1 LFSNR
6 FSELR
11 RVLRLNALPSFFDL
25 RIYNTVLNRRCVG
38 PLRAED
44 GSGGHYF
51 ELIAPQGL
59 TVVGLW
65 IGCRTKRKFNLLD
78 VPIGSGCYG
87 LNRRPEIIDHIVV
100 GNNVRNVPRL
110 IEDLNVPP
118 G

>member
-1 LFSNR
+1 
-6 FSELR
+6 
-11 RVLRLNALPSFFDL
+11 
-25 RIYNTVLNRRCVG
+25 LNRRCVG

-59 TVVGLW
+59 TVVRFW

-78 VPIGSGCYG
+78 VPIGSGRYG

-110 IEDLNVPP
+110 IEGSERSARVARSSGRSSVRASVNS
-118 G
+118 